1 MSYVI
6 DSYSVDDME
15 DKDSIIRIQ
24 WKEGGIKCPVS
35 QCSVTFCT
43 SKQTFARHWEETH
56 REWNN
61 YQICPKCGIEL
72 RRFIELQQHM
82 RHKHGFQDK
91 DFSAILPS
99 VKVIRKINVK
109 YIDPG
114 PYRPPIFHSASN
126 KQSSIIK
133 MLKSSNSTNNGST
146 HKKSSSSKD
155 SRSPTKSHS
164 SLLSK
169 RKSSSSSTHAT
180 AVIKPKVQKKHENN
194 KNEGRS
200 SSSKLPT
207 WSVPDIPSGRQL
219 LVDYLKWA
227 DSVICQVGNARLEAK
242 RRLDALDVDSELQ
255 KERQLRKKI
264 EKELESTKAELEAL
278 RHLSDYTSFSLS

>member
-1 MSYVI
+1 
-6 DSYSVDDME
+6 ME
-15 DKDSIIRIQ
+15 DKDSVIRIQ

-35 QCSVTFCT
+35 QCDIVFC
-43 SKQTFARHWEETH
+43 SSRQTFARHWEEIH
-56 REWNN
+56 REWYN

-82 RHKHGFQDK
+82 RHKHNFLDK
-91 DFSAILPS
+91 DFSAMLPL

-114 PYRPPIFHSASN
+114 PYRPPIYPSTSNNHSSM
-126 KQSSIIK
+126 IK
-133 MLKSSNSTNNGST
+133 LLRSSNSTNNGT
-146 HKKSSSSKD
+146 PKRSSSSKD
-155 SRSPTKSHS
+155 SRSPSKSHS

-169 RKSSSSSTHAT
+169 RKSTSSSTHAT
-180 AVIKPKVQKKHENN
+180 AVIKPKVQKEYDS

-207 WSVPDIPSGRQL
+207 WTVPDIPSGRQL

-227 DSVICQVGNARLEAK
+227 DSIICQVGNARLEAK
-242 RRLDALDVDSELQ
+242 RRLDALDADSELQ
-255 KERQLRKKI
+255 KERQLRKKL
-264 EKELESTKAELEAL
+264 EKELESAKSELEAL